1 MIVSMLPVTTSTST
15 PNKGATNATTP
26 QSAPSHIRKSTLVQK
41 TSTTESKGIKM
52 VGDQSKMKIVPPTP
66 TTSKH
71 FVNEPIA
78 RSIAGYVV
86 NNIPNKLQTFKWIK
100 ATKKDSS

>member
-1 MIVSMLPVTTSTST
+1 MLPVTTSTST
-15 PNKGATNATTP
+15 PNRGATTTATP
-26 QSAPSHIRKSTLVQK
+26 QSAPTRNRKTIQLQK
-41 TSTTESKGIKM
+41 ITDVRDLLKSGDRSRRLASPAPTSKTPPSKGA
-52 VGDQSKMKIVPPTP
+52 
-66 TTSKH
+66 

-100 ATKKDSS
+100 ATKKESS